1 MTPKE
6 AVAVLAA
13 GFLRDR
19 VLPPE
24 TVEIF
29 ASKLSDINPVLLE
42 ATIHRLLEQA
52 RFFPTIA
59 EVRQTAAALAGVLP
73 AATEEALAI
82 VRAADVE
89 RPVYRRDGTYA
100 YTEHEWRWPEGLSW
114 KTLGV
119 IRAALS
125 KAGESIDGEGKRI
138 FGWESGFKA
147 AYEREVQEVVAS
159 LDLRHAT
166 RALPTP
172 RPVAELAP
180 GPAPVVDPKTA
191 LGIVQAV
198 AAGELSE
205 DEGHKRLNDLL
216 GHPDDAA

>member
-6 AVAVLAA
+6 ALAVLAA
-13 GFLRDR
+13 TFLPNKD
-19 VLPPE
+19 LPRP
-24 TVEIF
+24 TVDIYV
-29 ASKLSDINPVLLE
+29 AKLGDIHGPLLE
-42 ATIHRLLEQA
+42 TTIHRLIETW
-52 RFFPTIA
+52 RFSTLPPIA
-59 EVRQTAAALAGVLP
+59 VIRQTAAELAGVLP

-100 YTEHEWRWPEGLSW
+100 YTEHEWAWPEGLSW

-125 KAGESIDGEGKRI
+125 KAGESIDGEGTRI
-138 FGWESGFKA
+138 FGWEQGFKA

-198 AAGELSE
+198 AAGEIPEAEAHRQL
-205 DEGHKRLNDLL
+205 DALL
-216 GHPDDAA
+216 EQDGQ